1 MDADC
6 IDSTRS
12 GRNLVQLCK
21 MRHPALRDPV
31 QVTVSIR
38 TATLSRLQLSRLNRE
53 EAGPDQA

>member
-21 MRHPALRDPV
+21 LRHPALRDPV

-38 TATLSRLQLSRLNRE
+38 TATFEQTTTFS
-53 EAGPDQA
+53 A